1 MLRLIRALRKKYV
14 IGVVGGS
21 DLVKVT
27 EQLTTPESVGAYPAV
42 YCVACM
48 LTC

>member
-1 MLRLIRALRKKYV
+1 MLRLLRALRKKYV

-27 EQLTTPESVGAYPAV
+27 EQLTTPESVGVYHPARCDA
-42 YCVACM
+42 CV
-48 LTC
+48 LTF